1 MVGMV
6 TPREGR
12 GRLRAAAQSGELRT
26 VCQQRHVNL
35 LTVFGNAARAEP
47 NPQDPGIAV
56 QSAYLEAATHERGV
70 AG

>member
-12 GRLRAAAQSGELRT
+12 DWLRAAAQSGELRT

-35 LTVFGNAARAEP
+35 LTVFGNAARTEP
-47 NPQDPGIAV
+47 NPPNPGIAV
-56 QSAYLEAATHERGV
+56 QSPYLQAATQEQ
-70 AG
+70 A